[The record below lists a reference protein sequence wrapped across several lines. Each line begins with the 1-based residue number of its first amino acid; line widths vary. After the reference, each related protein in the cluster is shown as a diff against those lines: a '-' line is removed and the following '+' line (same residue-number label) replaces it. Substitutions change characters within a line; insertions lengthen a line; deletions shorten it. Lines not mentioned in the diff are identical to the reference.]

1 MKVEEVMSKS
11 LICIDVNESVRNALK
26 LMEKKRV
33 SRLLVK
39 REKKIV
45 GIVTERDLAERLGSE
60 KERKLSDAHVHVSSC
75 YSDELITV
83 EKDVEVKEV
92 AGKMVEKGISSIVV
106 TDKGSIV
113 GIVTKT
119 DLIKVLKGCKEP
131 LEKVMQKEV
140 HRIEKGSRLLEA
152 RKMMIHYGIK
162 KLLVVEKNKLVGILT
177 ESDVAKALGLFRKL
191 AEGKHWDEK
200 MRKILVD
207 DVMSSPVITL
217 KPKDTIDECVKLM
230 LENDISGVPVV
241 EDGEIK
247 GIATKT
253 DLVRFIRDSKL

>member
-1 MKVEEVMSKS
+1 MKVEEIMSKS
-11 LICIDVNESVRNALK
+11 LICIDVNEPVRNALK

-39 REKKIV
+39 RDKKIV

-75 YSDELITV
+75 YSEKLITV
-83 EKDVEVKEV
+83 EKDAEVKEV
-92 AGKMVEKGISSIVV
+92 AEKMLEKGISSIVV
-106 TDKGSIV
+106 TDKGNIV

-119 DLIKVLKGCKEP
+119 DLIKILKDCKEP
-131 LEKVMQKEV
+131 LEKVMQKDV

-162 KLLVVEKNKLVGILT
+162 KLLVVEKNKLVGILA
-177 ESDVAKALGLFRKL
+177 ESDVAKALGLFRKV

-200 MRKILVD
+200 MRKILVE

-217 KPKDTIDECVKLM
+217 EPKDTIEKCAKLM
-230 LENDISGVPVV
+230 LENDISGIPIV
-241 EDGEIK
+241 ENEEIK
-247 GIATKT
+247 GIVTKT
-253 DLVRFIRDSKL
+253 DLVRFISKT

>member
-1 MKVEEVMSKS
+1 
-11 LICIDVNESVRNALK
+11 
-26 LMEKKRV
+26 
-33 SRLLVK
+33 
-39 REKKIV
+39 
-45 GIVTERDLAERLGSE
+45 
-60 KERKLSDAHVHVSSC
+60 
-75 YSDELITV
+75 
-83 EKDVEVKEV
+83 
-92 AGKMVEKGISSIVV
+92 
-106 TDKGSIV
+106 
-113 GIVTKT
+113 
-119 DLIKVLKGCKEP
+119 
-131 LEKVMQKEV
+131 
-140 HRIEKGSRLLEA
+140 
-152 RKMMIHYGIK
+152 MIHYGIK

-247 GIATKT
+247 GIVTKT
-253 DLVRFIRDSKL
+253 DLVRFISSS

>member
-26 LMEKKRV
+26 LMEKKHV

-92 AGKMVEKGISSIVV
+92 AGKMIEKGISSIVV

-207 DVMSSPVITL
+207 DVMSSHVITL

>member
-92 AGKMVEKGISSIVV
+92 AGKMIEKGISSIVV

-191 AEGKHWDEK
+191 AEGNHWDEK

-230 LENDISGVPVV
+230 LENDISGVAVV

-247 GIATKT
+247 GMATKT